1 MFPEFPD
8 SRPLEL
14 SDKPL
19 FDRLF
24 AESQPE
30 VSQYTFTNIFA
41 WRKARNTQV
50 SQLDGVT
57 LVSLELPDRRVF
69 LEPLGDGDR
78 HSAMEKCLRHEW
90 GRPVE
95 FKYLSWNTAALFQGD
110 PAHEVL
116 SDRDNSDY
124 LYNAQDL
131 IDLPGRK
138 YDAKRNFIKRFS
150 SEHDYR
156 YLEVTPELAQE
167 CLKFEEHWC
176 LDRSCQSDEGLSH
189 EREAVVEMLE
199 NFPALGSSAIGY
211 RLSPT
216 GLGSSPI
223 AYRLSPTGAGIRG
236 GAIEMGG
243 SVVAFALGEALNRE
257 TLVVHVEKADAKLIG
272 LYAVINNEFC
282 RHEAAK
288 FKYVNREQDLGI
300 PGLRQAK
307 QSYNPVRLV
316 EAFRVR

>member
-1 MFPEFPD
+1 MVPEFPD
-8 SRPLEL
+8 SRPLVLE
-14 SDKPL
+14 DKAL

-24 AESQPE
+24 DESQPE

-41 WRKARNTQV
+41 WRKGRNTQV
-50 SQLDGVT
+50 SRLEGVV
-57 LVSLELPDRRVF
+57 LVSLDLPDRKVL

-78 HSAMEKCLRHEW
+78 HEAMETCLRHEW

-110 PAHEVL
+110 PGHEVL

-138 YDAKRNFIKRFS
+138 YDAKRNFIKRFK

-189 EREAVVEMLE
+189 EREAVVEMLQ
-199 NFPALGSSAIGY
+199 NF
-211 RLSPT
+211 T
-216 GLGSSPI
+216 VLGSSPI
-223 AYRLSPTGAGIRG
+223 ASRLSPTGFGVRG
-236 GAIEMGG
+236 GAIEVNG
-243 SVVAFALGEALNRE
+243 SIVAFALGEALNQE
-257 TLVVHVEKADAKLIG
+257 TLVVHVEKADAKLTG
-272 LYAVINNEFC
+272 VYAVINNEFC
-282 RHEAAK
+282 RHEAVK

-316 EAFRVR
+316 ETFRIR

>member
-1 MFPEFPD
+1 MTIPEFPD
-8 SRPLEL
+8 SRPLVLE
-14 SDKPL
+14 DKAL

-41 WRKARNTQV
+41 WRRGRTTHA
-50 SQLDGVT
+50 SQLEGTV
-57 LVSLELPDRRVF
+57 LISLELPDRKVF
-69 LEPLGDGDR
+69 LEPLGDGDC
-78 HSAMEKCLRHEW
+78 HEAMEACLRHEW

-110 PAHEVL
+110 PGHEVL

-138 YDAKRNFIKRFS
+138 YDAKRNFLKRFS
-150 SEHDYR
+150 SEHEYR

-199 NFPALGSSAIGY
+199 SFPAL
-211 RLSPT
+211 
-216 GLGSSPI
+216 
-223 AYRLSPTGAGIRG
+223 GIRG
-236 GAIEMGG
+236 GAIEAGG
-243 SVVAFALGEALNRE
+243 SIVAFALGEALNPE
-257 TLVVHVEKADAKLIG
+257 TLVVHVEKADAKLTG
-272 LYAVINNEFC
+272 VYAVINNEFC

-316 EAFRVR
+316 ETFRIR

>member
-1 MFPEFPD
+1 MIPEFPD
-8 SRPLEL
+8 FRPLVL
-14 SDKPL
+14 DDKPL

-41 WRKARNTQV
+41 WRKGRNTRV
-50 SQLDGVT
+50 SQLENIV
-57 LVSLELPDRRVF
+57 LVSLDLPDRLVF
-69 LEPLGDGDR
+69 LEPLGEGDQR
-78 HSAMEKCLRHEW
+78 GAMEKCLRLEW

-110 PAHEVL
+110 PGHEVL

-156 YLEVTPELAQE
+156 YLEVTPELAKQ
-167 CLKFEEHWC
+167 CLEFEEHWC

-199 NFPALGSSAIGY
+199 NYTALSSTATGY
-211 RLSPT
+211 RLSPAGF
-216 GLGSSPI
+216 GL
-223 AYRLSPTGAGIRG
+223 RG
-236 GAIEMGG
+236 GAIEVGG
-243 SVVAFALGEALNRE
+243 SIVAFELGEALSEE
-257 TLVVHVEKADAKLIG
+257 TLVVHVEKADAKLVG
-272 LYAVINNEFC
+272 VYAVINNEFC
-282 RHEAAK
+282 RHEAK
-288 FKYVNREQDLGI
+288 RFKYVNREQDLGI

-316 EAFRVR
+316 ETFRVRRAS

>member
-1 MFPEFPD
+1 MIPEFPD
-8 SRPLEL
+8 SRALVLE
-14 SDKPL
+14 DKAL

-41 WRKARNTQV
+41 WRKGRNTQV
-50 SQLDGVT
+50 SQLDGAV
-57 LVSLELPDRRVF
+57 LVSLELPDRKVF

-78 HSAMEKCLRHEW
+78 HEAMEKCLGREW

-110 PAHEVL
+110 PGHEVL
-116 SDRDNSDY
+116 SDRANSDY

-199 NFPALGSSAIGY
+199 NFQAL
-211 RLSPT
+211 
-216 GLGSSPI
+216 SSPPI
-223 AYRLSPTGAGIRG
+223 ASRLSPTGAGIRG
-236 GAIEMGG
+236 GAIEVGG
-243 SVVAFALGEALNRE
+243 SIVAFALGEALNQE
-257 TLVVHVEKADAKLIG
+257 TLVVHVEKADAKLTG
-272 LYAVINNEFC
+272 VYAVINNEFC
-282 RHEAAK
+282 RHEGAK

-316 EAFRVR
+316 ETFRIR